1 MDKNEVRRSRT
12 IWYFATIV
20 VVVVGSFAWKMMDK
34 DHRDVGA
41 EVAQFKM
48 APEEL
53 VMVMSSG
60 DSTAAPYLNA
70 VVELFGVVV
79 ENDEKRLVLE
89 GGVIAAWDTTREHRS
104 PKVGELLRI
113 KGRVTGYDDLF
124 EEVRMDGGVLVTAQP

>member
-12 IWYFATIV
+12 IWYFAIIL
-20 VVVVGSFAWKMMDK
+20 VVVVGFFAWKMMGK

-48 APEEL
+48 VPEEL
-53 VMVMSSG
+53 VMAMSSG

-89 GGVIAAWDTTREHRS
+89 GGVIAAWDTTREHRT
-104 PKVGELLRI
+104 PRVGELLRI

-124 EEVRMDGGVLVTAQP
+124 EEVRMDGGVLVNAQP

>member
-1 MDKNEVRRSRT
+1 MDNYDVRRSRA
-12 IWYFATIV
+12 IWYLATILV
-20 VVVVGSFAWKMMDK
+20 VVAGFFAWKMMDK

-48 APEEL
+48 VPAEL

-60 DSTAAPYLNA
+60 DSMAAPYLNA
-70 VVELFGVVV
+70 IVELFGVVV

-124 EEVRMDGGVLVTAQP
+124 EEVRMDGGVLVNAQP

>member
-12 IWYFATIV
+12 IWYFAIIL
-20 VVVVGSFAWKMMDK
+20 VVVVGFFAWKMMGK

-41 EVAQFKM
+41 EMAQFKM
-48 APEEL
+48 VPEEL

-60 DSTAAPYLNA
+60 DSMAATYLNA

-89 GGVIAAWDTTREHRS
+89 GGVLAAWDTTREHRS

-124 EEVRMDGGVLVTAQP
+124 EEVRMDGGVLVNAQP